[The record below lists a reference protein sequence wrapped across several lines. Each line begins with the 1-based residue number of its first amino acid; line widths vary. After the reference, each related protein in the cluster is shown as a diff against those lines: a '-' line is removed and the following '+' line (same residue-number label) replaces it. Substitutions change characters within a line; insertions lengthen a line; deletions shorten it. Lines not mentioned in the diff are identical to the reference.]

1 MRDAALQSI
10 IAAYQRSCGMEQYGG
25 DPHHSELHTCVHCRD
40 SNQAPSSSV
49 HSCMA
54 GKPMR
59 GFSGAV
65 TNDSHKPMTPGV
77 LEGKDFEHK
86 LRESGRQFRVL
97 VERIKENSRATL
109 EALGYQVLT
118 VCNGEEA
125 ICEFDEHRDEIDL
138 LFFEG
143 ELPKPSGP
151 YARISSFAS

>member
-1 MRDAALQSI
+1 
-10 IAAYQRSCGMEQYGG
+10 
-25 DPHHSELHTCVHCRD
+25 
-40 SNQAPSSSV
+40 
-49 HSCMA
+49 
-54 GKPMR
+54 
-59 GFSGAV
+59 
-65 TNDSHKPMTPGV
+65 MTPGV

-86 LRESGRQFRVL
+86 LRESERQFRAL

-143 ELPKPSGP
+143 GAPQTERSQGPPKA